1 MAVAARAMVV
11 RGEVEEARLMEVV
24 ATGRAREAQA
34 TATAT
39 ATVVVE
45 AVATEVTAMA
55 EVVAV
60 AMVAVA
66 TATAVAATET
76 AATEAVTDSVAGLV
90 VIACSNGFPHSQ
102 SSQSRTPTGCCRR
115 TAGNILRQ
123 HHRSRG
129 TLPRDRHS

>member
-1 MAVAARAMVV
+1 VA
-11 RGEVEEARLMEVV
+11 EALEVV
-24 ATGRAREAQA
+24 AK
-34 TATAT
+34 
-39 ATVVVE
+39 VVV
-45 AVATEVTAMA
+45 TMA
-55 EVVAV
+55 EVATV

-66 TATAVAATET
+66 REAEVKETET

>member
-1 MAVAARAMVV
+1 MEAEVADS
-11 RGEVEEARLMEVV
+11 VV
-24 ATGRAREAQA
+24 AMKVAERGAVVKVGEEEVAREA
-34 TATAT
+34 
-39 ATVVVE
+39 
-45 AVATEVTAMA
+45 EVK
-55 EVVAV
+55 E
-60 AMVAVA
+60 
-66 TATAVAATET
+66 TET